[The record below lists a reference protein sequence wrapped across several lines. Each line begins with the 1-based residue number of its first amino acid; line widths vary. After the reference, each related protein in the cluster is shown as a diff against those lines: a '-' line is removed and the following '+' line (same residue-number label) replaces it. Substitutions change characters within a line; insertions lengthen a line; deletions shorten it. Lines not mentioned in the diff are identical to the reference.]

1 MILLNHRGLLKDSKS
16 CKSEPMNSLPSKTT
30 LHLIQSLESGDIDHT
45 EAARQIARIHT
56 AKSENYAQILIIGIV
71 LAGFSWSLTGG
82 SVIIPIAIGI
92 MTWETY
98 SNQRRE
104 RLEAFKHIAQGQILE
119 YLPDADREVF
129 ESLLTEKPTEQGLQ
143 NPDDQAMPRSE
154 PETQTQKGIHRQLLN
169 IECGDVAQV
178 IAHDLKPLIISAR
191 PRTGKGILTAH
202 AIAHAKQLHGASVWV
217 IQPKPAPHELGYWK
231 QADRFLG
238 FYVEE
243 NEVDDPAIAE
253 KLTTFVREW
262 RANPHRPTILLI
274 DELANLKAMQP
285 TWYKEFFL
293 PQCVVEGSSGET
305 DKRVLWLLTVSPLIG
320 DLGLSGGNR
329 STFDILTLQTVASRD
344 HRASFKKSVE
354 SLEALPTDDD
364 FKKSPVGTLVFHSA
378 IGLWAAVPSYPVP
391 KILPGDRLCP
401 EIRALV
407 QPGSNF
413 GSNSEP
419 GLNPV
424 QHSEPG
430 SNLGSTR
437 EPYTQ
442 RALSPNSSDTV
453 HGSVQPGSE
462 FEPMPNRAR
471 VVVELNRRG
480 MGQTEIIE
488 LIWGVKKGG
497 TKGYQ
502 IALEEYRAI
511 VAEHNI

>member
-1 MILLNHRGLLKDSKS
+1 
-16 CKSEPMNSLPSKTT
+16 MNSLPSKTT

-56 AKSENYAQILIIGIV
+56 AKSENYAQTLITGIV
-71 LAGFSWSLTGG
+71 LAGVSWALTGG

-92 MTWETY
+92 MTWDTY

-129 ESLLTEKPTEQGLQ
+129 ESLLTEKPTEQGFQ
-143 NPDDQAMPRSE
+143 NPAPQDAPRTE
-154 PETQTQKGIHRQLLN
+154 PETVAQKGIHRQLMN

-178 IAHDLKPLIISAR
+178 ITQELRPLIISAR
-191 PRTGKGILTAH
+191 PRTGKGILTAQS
-202 AIAHAKQLHGASVWV
+202 IAYAKQVHGAYVAV
-217 IQPKPAPHELGYWK
+217 IQPKPAPQELGYWK

-243 NEVDDPAIAE
+243 YAVDDPFIADQ
-253 KLTTFVREW
+253 LTTFIREW
-262 RANPHRPTILLI
+262 RANSHRPTILVI

-320 DLGLSGGNR
+320 DLGISGGNR
-329 STFDILTLQTVASRD
+329 AAFDLITLQTIASRD

-391 KILPGDRLCP
+391 QILPSDRLCP
-401 EIRALV
+401 ELRALV
-407 QPGSNF
+407 QPGSIV
-413 GSNSEP
+413 GSNLEP

-442 RALSPNSSDTV
+442 RTLEPNSQNPV

-462 FEPMPNRAR
+462 LEPMPNRAR
-471 VVVELNRRG
+471 VVVELNRKG

-502 IALEEYRAI
+502 NALDEYRAI
-511 VAEHNI
+511 VSEYDL

>member
-1 MILLNHRGLLKDSKS
+1 
-16 CKSEPMNSLPSKTT
+16 MNSLPSKTT
-30 LHLIQSLESGDIDHT
+30 SRLIEALESGEIDHT

-56 AKSENYAQILIIGIV
+56 AKSENYAQTLIIGIL
-71 LAGFSWSLTGG
+71 LAGVSWSLTGG

-92 MTWETY
+92 MTWDAY

-129 ESLLTEKPTEQGLQ
+129 ESLLTEKPTEQGFQ
-143 NPDDQAMPRSE
+143 NPDDQAMTRSE
-154 PETQTQKGIHRQLLN
+154 PITQTQSGIHPQLQN

-178 IAHDLKPLIISAR
+178 IAHTLKPLLLTAR
-191 PRTGKGILTAH
+191 PRVGKGILVAH
-202 AIAHAKQLHGASVWV
+202 AIAHAKQLHGSSVWV
-217 IQPKPAPHELGYWK
+217 IQPKPAPEELGYWK

-238 FYVEE
+238 FYLEDY
-243 NEVDDPAIAE
+243 EVDDPAIADQ
-253 KLTTFVREW
+253 LTTFFKEW
-262 RANPHRPTILLI
+262 RASPHRPTMLII
-274 DELANLKAMQP
+274 DELAKIKAMQP
-285 TWYKEFFL
+285 TWYKKFLL

-305 DKRVLWLLTVSPLIG
+305 DHRFLWLLTVSPLVG
-320 DLGLSGGNR
+320 DLGMSGGDR
-329 STFDILTLQTVASRD
+329 SVFDLMTLQTVATRD
-344 HRASFKKSVE
+344 HRESFKKSVP

-391 KILPGDRLCP
+391 QILPGDRLCP
-401 EIRALV
+401 EVRALV

-430 SNLGSTR
+430 SNLGSNR

-442 RALSPNSSDTV
+442 RALAPNSTDPV
-453 HGSVQPGSE
+453 HGSVQPGSDL
-462 FEPMPNRAR
+462 EPMPNRAR
-471 VVVELNRRG
+471 VVVELNRKG

-502 IALEEYRAI
+502 TALEEYRAI
-511 VAEHNI
+511 VAEYDL

>member
-1 MILLNHRGLLKDSKS
+1 
-16 CKSEPMNSLPSKTT
+16 MNSLPSKTT
-30 LHLIQSLESGDIDHT
+30 LHLIKSLESGDIDHT

-56 AKSENYAQILIIGIV
+56 AKSENYAQILIIGIL

-92 MTWETY
+92 MTWDTY

-129 ESLLTEKPTEQGLQ
+129 ESLLTEKPTEQGFQ
-143 NPDDQAMPRSE
+143 NPEAQDAPRTE
-154 PETQTQKGIHRQLLN
+154 PENQVQKGIHRQVLN

-178 IAHDLKPLIISAR
+178 IAHELRPLIISAR
-191 PRTGKGILTAH
+191 PRVGKGILTAQ
-202 AIAHAKQLHGASVWV
+202 AIAYAKQLHGASVWV
-217 IQPKPAPHELGYWK
+217 IQPKPAPEELGYWK

-238 FYVEE
+238 FYLEE
-243 NEVDDPAIAE
+243 YEVDDPTIAE
-253 KLTTFVREW
+253 QLTTFIKEW
-262 RANPHRPTILLI
+262 RASPHRPRILLI
-274 DELANLKAMQP
+274 DELAKVKAMQP
-285 TWYKEFFL
+285 TWYKKFL
-293 PQCVVEGSSGET
+293 IPQLVVEGSSGET
-305 DKRVLWLLTVSPLIG
+305 DKRFLWLLTVSPLVG
-320 DLGLSGGNR
+320 DLGISGGDR
-329 STFDILTLQTVASRD
+329 STFDLITLQTVASRD
-344 HRASFKKSVE
+344 HRESFKKSVS
-354 SLEALPTDDD
+354 SLEALPSDDD

-401 EIRALV
+401 EVRALV
-407 QPGSNF
+407 QPGSNL

-430 SNLGSTR
+430 SDLGSNR
-437 EPYTQ
+437 EPYIQKT
-442 RALSPNSSDTV
+442 LEPNSPNPV
-453 HGSVQPGSE
+453 HGSVQPGSDL
-462 FEPMPNRAR
+462 EPMPNRVR

-488 LIWGVKKGG
+488 LIWGVRKGG

-502 IALEEYRAI
+502 TALEEYRAI
-511 VAEHNI
+511 VAEYDL

>member
-1 MILLNHRGLLKDSKS
+1 
-16 CKSEPMNSLPSKTT
+16 MNSLPSKTT
-30 LHLIQSLESGDIDHT
+30 LHLIKSLESGDIDHT

-56 AKSENYAQILIIGIV
+56 AKSENYAQILIIGIL

-92 MTWETY
+92 MTWDTY

-143 NPDDQAMPRSE
+143 NPEHQDAAHTPT
-154 PETQTQKGIHRQLLN
+154 ETQLHKGIHRQLLN

-178 IAHDLKPLIISAR
+178 ITQELRPLIISAR
-191 PRTGKGILTAH
+191 PRTGKGILAAQ
-202 AIAHAKQLHGASVWV
+202 AIDRAKQLHGASVWV

-243 NEVDDPAIAE
+243 KEVDDPTIAE
-253 KLTTFVREW
+253 NLTTFVREW

-305 DKRVLWLLTVSPLIG
+305 DKRILWLLTVSPLIG

-391 KILPGDRLCP
+391 QILPGDRLCP
-401 EIRALV
+401 EVRALV
-407 QPGSNF
+407 PVGSVVGSHPEPYGTHGTQNEPRFAPGSRPGTLSTQEVTPYLSDS
-413 GSNSEP
+413 GS
-419 GLNPV
+419 
-424 QHSEPG
+424 
-430 SNLGSTR
+430 
-437 EPYTQ
+437 
-442 RALSPNSSDTV
+442 
-453 HGSVQPGSE
+453 GSVPGSE
-462 FEPMPNRAR
+462 PTEPIQNRAR
-471 VVVELNRRG
+471 IVCELLRRG
-480 MGQTEIIE
+480 ATQQTIIE
-488 LIWGVKKGG
+488 LVWGATKGG
-497 TKGYQ
+497 GKAYQ
-502 IALEEYRAI
+502 TALEEYRAI
-511 VAEHNI
+511 VAEYDL

>member
-1 MILLNHRGLLKDSKS
+1 
-16 CKSEPMNSLPSKTT
+16 MNSLPSKTT

-178 IAHDLKPLIISAR
+178 IAHTLKPLFLTAR
-191 PRTGKGILTAH
+191 PQTGKGILIAH
-202 AIAHAKQLHGASVWV
+202 AIAHAKQIHAAAVWV
-217 IQPKPAPHELGYWK
+217 IQPKPTPKELGYWK

-238 FYVEE
+238 LYLE
-243 NEVDDPAIAE
+243 NYPVDDPAIAE
-253 KLTTFVREW
+253 RLTTFFREW
-262 RANPHRPTILLI
+262 RATSHRPVILVI
-274 DELANLKAMQP
+274 DELIKIQMMQP
-285 TWYKEFFL
+285 KWYKQFL
-293 PQCVVEGSSGET
+293 IPQCLVEGSSGET
-305 DKRVLWLLTVSPLIG
+305 DQRFLWVITQSPLVS
-320 DLGLSGGNR
+320 DLGMSGGNR
-329 STFDILTLQTVASRD
+329 SVFDIMTLQTIESRE
-344 HRASFKKSVE
+344 HRESFRKSVA
-354 SLEALPTDDD
+354 SLEALPQDEH
-364 FKKSPVGTLVFHSA
+364 FQISPEGILAFHSA

-401 EIRALV
+401 EVRALV
-407 QPGSNF
+407 PVGSIVGSGTEPTGTHGTQIEPGF
-413 GSNSEP
+413 GLGSMPGTQSTQAVTPYLSNS
-419 GLNPV
+419 
-424 QHSEPG
+424 G
-430 SNLGSTR
+430 S
-437 EPYTQ
+437 
-442 RALSPNSSDTV
+442 
-453 HGSVQPGSE
+453 GSVPGSE
-462 FEPMPNRAR
+462 PTEPIPNRAR
-471 VVVELNRRG
+471 IVCELLRRG
-480 MGQTEIIE
+480 ATQTDIIE
-488 LIWGVKKGG
+488 LVWGATKGG
-497 TKGYQ
+497 GKAYQ
-502 IALEEYRAI
+502 TALEEYRAI
-511 VAEHNI
+511 VAEHNL

>member
-1 MILLNHRGLLKDSKS
+1 
-16 CKSEPMNSLPSKTT
+16 MNSLPSKTT
-30 LHLIQSLESGDIDHT
+30 LHLIESLESGNIDHT

-56 AKSENYAQILIIGIV
+56 AKSENYAQTLITGIV
-71 LAGFSWSLTGG
+71 LAGISWSLTGG
-82 SVIIPIAIGI
+82 SVIIPIAIAFL
-92 MTWETY
+92 TWETY
-98 SNQRRE
+98 NDQRRE

-129 ESLLTEKPTEQGLQ
+129 ESLLTEKLTEQGFQ
-143 NPDDQAMPRSE
+143 DSE
-154 PETQTQKGIHRQLLN
+154 HQDAAHIPTETQSQSGIHRQLQN

-178 IAHDLKPLIISAR
+178 IAHTLKPILLTAR
-191 PRTGKGILTAH
+191 PRVGKGILITH
-202 AIAHAKQLHGASVWV
+202 AIAHAKRMHSASVWV
-217 IQPKPAPHELGYWK
+217 IQPKPAPGELGYWK

-238 FYVEE
+238 FYVEDYE
-243 NEVDDPAIAE
+243 IDDPAIAE
-253 KLTTFVREW
+253 QLTTFFKEW
-262 RANPHRPTILLI
+262 RASPNRPTILVI
-274 DELANLKAMQP
+274 DELAKIKAMQP
-285 TWYKEFFL
+285 TWYKKFLL

-305 DKRVLWLLTVSPLIG
+305 DHRFLWLMTVSPLVG
-320 DLGLSGGNR
+320 DLGLSGGDR
-329 STFDILTLQTVASRD
+329 STFDIMTLQTVATRD
-344 HRASFKKSVE
+344 HRESVKKSVA

-378 IGLWAAVPSYPVP
+378 IGSWAAVPSYPVP
-391 KILPGDRLCP
+391 QILPGDRLCP

-407 QPGSNF
+407 QPGSTF
-413 GSNSEP
+413 GSNLEP

-430 SNLGSTR
+430 SNLGSNR

-442 RALSPNSSDTV
+442 RALTTNPLDPV

-462 FEPMPNRAR
+462 LEPMPNRTR

-502 IALEEYRAI
+502 TALEEYRAI
-511 VAEHNI
+511 ASEYDL